1 MKQNGFTL
9 LEEKTGQVYGNQ
21 RLFTTLTKLLSMVD
35 QFGSVTQHTLLPQQ
49 MTVCNTTRH
58 TGINIQDQTTG
69 EVTGHT
75 TLYTIQM
82 MLYITVVWFTDVYQD
97 TDLQQQ
103 MNLLLQQ

>member
-49 MTVCNTTRH
+49 MTVCNTTPI

-69 EVTGHT
+69 EVIGQT

-82 MLYITVVWFTDVYQD
+82 MLSIMAVWFTDVYQD
-97 TDLQQQ
+97 IDHRQQT
-103 MNLLLQQ
+103 NL